1 MLKTPRQVEV
11 AVWGAP
17 LTRVKAAKYIRYSAL
32 TALLGLATFAGPAFA
47 TIRYQISLAH
57 PEQHIFHVSMQVDA
71 LENDKDILVALPAW
85 DDLYQIRDFAYRVRD
100 VRASELAF
108 EGRALRIQKLD
119 KQTWRVLL
127 SSSSTRIVNITY
139 SIEWDDPGP
148 FSSQLNAHHGFLNLA
163 EILMYVPTR
172 RAEDTVVLL
181 SDVPNGWKTI
191 AALSAGSAANSYKAA
206 SYDTLVDA
214 PVEAGKFDEFEF
226 DSGGAH
232 MRAVVDSHGYRK
244 GALENALKRITAYQL
259 QLMGGPPF
267 KEYTFIF
274 HIGPYSETGSGGGM
288 EHMNSTAIA
297 TSSLEAAISIA
308 AHEFFHVWNVKRI
321 RPQALEPVDFTKEQY
336 TRTLWFAEGVTNSYQ
351 YYTLERTGLWSKEA
365 LLGDLA
371 EQICELEARP
381 ARLWQSAEESSMDAW
396 YEKYDFYNRPDRS
409 IWYYNKGQILGVLL
423 DLEIR
428 AATENR
434 KSLDDVFRLMN
445 EKYARQ
451 GKFYD
456 DGADIRS
463 TVEEVAG
470 TSFRSFFEKYISG
483 TDPVPY
489 DEFLR
494 TGGFELKIEKADSA
508 DFGFW
513 PNRTLNGTVVAAVE
527 SGGAAETA
535 GVREGDVLVELNR
548 EPFPQR
554 FSVWLSGQ
562 SPGQKVNLRVR
573 RDGEE
578 KDFTFALGA
587 HSDRHCSIS
596 DAAHSTEKQRRIRD
610 GLLHG
615 TTD

>member
-1 MLKTPRQVEV
+1 LKRT
-11 AVWGAP
+11 
-17 LTRVKAAKYIRYSAL
+17 TVKQFLRLSAAM
-32 TALLGLATFAGPAFA
+32 ALLELAFFARPAFA
-47 TIRYQISLAH
+47 TIRYQISLSH
-57 PEQHIFHVSMQVDA
+57 PEQHIFHVTMQLVAQEGERD
-71 LENDKDILVALPAW
+71 LTVALPAW
-85 DDLYQIRDFAYRVRD
+85 DALYQIRDFSYRVRD
-100 VRASELAF
+100 VRATQSAVEATPLS
-108 EGRALRIQKLD
+108 IQKID
-119 KQTWRVLL
+119 KQTWRISL
-127 SSSSTRIVNITY
+127 SPSEVRTVNISY

-148 FSSQLNAHHGFLNLA
+148 FSSQLNTHHAFLNFA
-163 EILMYVPTR
+163 EVLMYVPSR
-172 RAEDTVVLL
+172 RGEDTLV
-181 SDVPNGWKTI
+181 SFGGVPDGWKTI
-191 AALSAGSAANSYKAA
+191 AALPAGPFENSFTAA
-206 SYDTLVDA
+206 SYDALVDA

-232 MRAVVDSHGYRK
+232 FCVVMDTHSYRK
-244 GALENALKRITAYQL
+244 GPLENALKRITAYQL

-274 HIGPYSETGSGGGM
+274 HIGPYSEIGAGGGM

-297 TSSLEAAISIA
+297 TGSLESAISVA

-336 TRTLWFAEGVTNSYQ
+336 TRSLWFAEGVTNTYQ

-365 LLGDLA
+365 FLGDLA

-396 YEKYDFYNRPDRS
+396 FEKYDFYNRPDRS

-445 EKYARQ
+445 EKYARRR
-451 GKFYD
+451 KFYD
-456 DGADIRS
+456 DSTGIRS
-463 TVEEVAG
+463 AVEEVAG
-470 TSFRSFFEKYISG
+470 TSFQSFFEKYVSG
-483 TDPVPY
+483 TDSIPY
-489 DEFLR
+489 DELFR
-494 TGGFELKIEKADSA
+494 AGGLELKIEKQDSA
-508 DFGFW
+508 NYGFW
-513 PNRTLNGTVVAAVE
+513 PSPTLNGMMVAAVE
-527 SGGAAETA
+527 SGSAAEAA
-535 GVREGDVLVELNR
+535 GVREGDILVELNG
-548 EPFPQR
+548 EPFPRR
-554 FSVWLSGQ
+554 FSTWLGEQ

-578 KDFTFALGA
+578 KDFSFALGA
-587 HSDRHCSIS
+587 HSDQRCSLT
-596 DAAHSTEKQRRIRD
+596 DAPHPTEKQRRIRD